1 MKPTPMYS
9 TRPTTDDPRE
19 VEAWALGEAAR
30 RLIDAARDPNN
41 TDALRAA
48 LQLNQRLWTIFQAA
62 ITEDDC
68 PLPYALRTNIAAL
81 SLLVDR
87 ETMARMA
94 DLDGTKLEQLIN
106 INRNVA
112 GGLKDGIAAQ
122 PTMGTEAPVA
132 EPVAAAPARPMPP
145 RPPVTEPAAP
155 PPTSGLRISI

>member
-30 RLIDAARDPNN
+30 RLIDAARDPGN

-62 ITEDDC
+62 MTEDDC

-94 DLDGTKLEQLIN
+94 DLDGTKLDVLIN

-122 PTMGTEAPVA
+122 ATPAEVAVA
-132 EPVAAAPARPMPP
+132 ESAAAPNRAIPP

-155 PPTSGLRISI
+155 MVSGGLRISI

>member
-94 DLDGTKLEQLIN
+94 DLDGTKLDQLIN

-122 PTMGTEAPVA
+122 TNPAEAVVA
-132 EPVAAAPARPMPP
+132 DPAATAPARPMPP

-155 PPTSGLRISI
+155 MVSGGLRISI